1 MAQTLSNIYSNVGYA
16 LNLHTDALV
25 RLQEQISTGMRVNRA
40 SDDPSDAYQIMGYDS
55 QVRSYENYIDGISSV
70 VSGLEFSHTAL
81 ENMIGEVVNARTNI
95 SQIVSGTY
103 GQSGR
108 ERVADGINDMLEQ
121 LVVLSNS
128 KHIDQY
134 VFGGASSSS
143 APYAVSRTNGK
154 ITSVTYQGSREQ
166 LNVEISPGIQ
176 SSAFYIGE
184 DVFRSSERS
193 DPVFSGLT
201 GAANGTGTS
210 SATGDVWLTTIHD
223 GTNYKVSIDDGASY
237 VTVPGG
243 GSANQ
248 AVTHSVTGKILY
260 VDTTGINSTGV
271 ELVRL
276 PGTYDVFNTLITVRD
291 ILENDRSLSDSQ
303 LHDLLEEAMI
313 PLNEMNDLLVKSQV
327 RVGSRI
333 GFLDDMRESLEDLKY
348 DAEDGK
354 AKLEDA
360 DIAQVVIDLSR
371 REVLYQMS
379 LSIAAKI
386 MSMSLL
392 DFI

>member
-1 MAQTLSNIYSNVGYA
+1 MAQTLSNIYSNVGFA

-40 SDDPSDAYQIMGYDS
+40 SDDPSSAYQILGYDS
-55 QVRSYENYIDGISSV
+55 QVRSYENYIDEMSSV
-70 VSGLEFSHTAL
+70 INGLEFSHTAL
-81 ENMIGEVVNARTNI
+81 ENMIDEVVNARTNI

-134 VFGGASSSS
+134 VFGGATTSS
-143 APYAVSRTNGK
+143 APYTVSRTNGK
-154 ITSVTYQGSREQ
+154 ITSVSYQGSREQ
-166 LNVEISPGIQ
+166 LNIEVAPGVQ
-176 SSAFYIGE
+176 SSSFYIGE
-184 DVFRSSERS
+184 DVFRSSDRS

-210 SATGDVWLTTIHD
+210 SVTGDVWLTVIHN
-223 GTNYKVSIDDGASY
+223 GSNYKVSIDDGASY

-248 AVTHSVTGKILY
+248 AVTNSVTGKILY

-271 ELVRL
+271 EVVQV
-276 PGTYDVFNTLITVRD
+276 PGTYDVFSTLITIRD
-291 ILENDRSLSDSQ
+291 ILENDRSLSEDQ
-303 LHDLLEEAMI
+303 LHDLLEKAMI
-313 PLNEMNDLLVKSQV
+313 PLNETNDLLVHSQV
-327 RVGSRI
+327 KVGLRI
-333 GFLDDMRESLEDLKY
+333 GFLDDMRESLKELKY
-348 DAEDGK
+348 NAEDGK
-354 AKLEDA
+354 AELEDT
-360 DIAQVVIDLSR
+360 DIAQVAIDLSR

-392 DFI
+392 NFI

>member
-1 MAQTLSNIYSNVGYA
+1 MAQTLSNIYSNVGFA

-25 RLQEQISTGMRVNRA
+25 RLQEQVSTGMRVNRA
-40 SDDPSDAYQIMGYDS
+40 SDDPSSAYQILGYDS
-55 QVRSYENYIDGISSV
+55 QVRSLDTYTEEISSV
-70 VSGLEFSHTAL
+70 ISGLEFSHTAI
-81 ENMIGEVVNARTNI
+81 ENMIGEIVDTRTNI

-103 GQSGR
+103 GESGR
-108 ERVADGINDMLEQ
+108 ERIANGINDTLEQ
-121 LVVLSNS
+121 LVLLANS

-134 VFGGASSSS
+134 VFGGATTSS
-143 APYAVSRTNGK
+143 APYTVSRTNGK
-154 ITSVTYQGSREQ
+154 ISSVSYQGSREQ
-166 LNVEISPGIQ
+166 LNIEVAPGVQ
-176 SSAFYIGE
+176 SSSFYIGE

-210 SATGDVWLTTIHD
+210 SVTGDAWLTVIHD
-223 GTNYKVSIDDGASY
+223 GSNYKVSIDDGASY

-248 AVTHSVTGKILY
+248 AVTNSVTGKILY

-271 ELVRL
+271 EIVRV
-276 PGTYDVFNTLITVRD
+276 PGTYDVFSTLITVRD
-291 ILENDRSLSDSQ
+291 ILENDRTLSDDQ
-303 LHDLLEEAMI
+303 LHDLLEKTMI
-313 PLNEMNDLLVKSQV
+313 PLNEMNDLLVQSQV
-327 RVGSRI
+327 KIGSRI
-333 GFLDDMRESLEDLKY
+333 GFLDDMRESLKELKY
-348 DAEDGK
+348 DAENGK
-354 AKLEDA
+354 AQLEDA
-360 DIAQVVIDLSR
+360 DIAQVAIDLSR

-379 LSIAAKI
+379 LSVAARI

>member
-1 MAQTLSNIYSNVGYA
+1 MAQTLSNIYSNVGFA

-40 SDDPSDAYQIMGYDS
+40 SDDPSSAYQILGYDS
-55 QVRSYENYIDGISSV
+55 QVRSFENYMKEISSV
-70 VSGLEFSHTAL
+70 ISGLEFSHTAL
-81 ENMIGEVVNARTNI
+81 ENMIGEIVDTRTNI

-103 GQSGR
+103 GENGR
-108 ERVADGINDMLEQ
+108 ERIAEGINDTLEQ
-121 LVVLSNS
+121 LVLLGNS

-134 VFGGASSSS
+134 VFGGASTSS
-143 APYAVSRTNGK
+143 APYTVSRTNGK
-154 ITSVTYQGSREQ
+154 ISSVSYQGSREQ
-166 LNVEISPGIQ
+166 LNIEVAPGVQ

-184 DVFRSSERS
+184 DMFRSSERR

-210 SATGDVWLTTIHD
+210 SVTGDVWLTVIHD
-223 GTNYKVSIDDGASY
+223 GSNYKVSIDDGASY

-248 AVTHSVTGKILY
+248 AVTNSVTDKILY

-271 ELVRL
+271 ELVRV
-276 PGTYDVFNTLITVRD
+276 PGTYDVFSTLITIRD
-291 ILENDRSLSDSQ
+291 ILENDRSLSDDQ
-303 LHDLLEEAMI
+303 LHDLLEKAMI
-313 PLNEMNDLLVKSQV
+313 PLNEMNDLLVQSQV
-327 RVGSRI
+327 KVGSKI
-333 GFLDDMRESLEDLKY
+333 GFLDDMRESLKELKY
-348 DAEDGK
+348 NAEDGK
-354 AKLEDA
+354 AELEDA
-360 DIAQVVIDLSR
+360 DIAQLAIDLSR

-379 LSIAAKI
+379 LAIAAKI